1 MAKNTPS
8 GTNQTS
14 EKPDGASECG
24 FVTESQPQPNTTPPQ
39 TSTRD
44 LTELHDL
51 LVAWLATQL
60 SAGAEP
66 TISDLTTPGSNGMS
80 SETVLFDASWTSDDG
95 VRTEA
100 LVARLAPDPANL
112 PVFPTYELDKQF
124 RAMQIVGDLGAAP
137 VPPVFWSEPSPEPLG
152 TPFIVMGRVDGVVPP
167 DVMPYNFGDNWLF
180 DASPEDQ
187 RRLED
192 TSVATLAALHGISD
206 PENTFS
212 FLASSRPEATALQR
226 HVGAT
231 WDYYQW
237 VADGQPSPLIE
248 RCFDWLRAHW
258 PGDEGP
264 TVLSW
269 GDARIGNMMFSNFE
283 PVAVLDWE
291 MVAFG
296 PREIDLAWFIFLHRF
311 FEDITTQYGMP
322 GMPSFLERDRVAAT
336 YEKLTGYAP
345 RDLDFFT
352 MYAALRHGIV
362 MSRVQRRAIRFGEAV
377 MPDDI
382 DDLIMHR
389 ATLEAMVA
397 GSYWT

>member
-1 MAKNTPS
+1 
-8 GTNQTS
+8 
-14 EKPDGASECG
+14 
-24 FVTESQPQPNTTPPQ
+24 VTDTQPEPNATPPQ
-39 TSTRD
+39 VSTRD
-44 LTELHDL
+44 LGELHDR
-51 LVAWLATQL
+51 LVAWLTTKLAADAHPTVSEL
-60 SAGAEP
+60 S
-66 TISDLTTPGSNGMS
+66 TPGSNGMS
-80 SETVLFDASWTSDDG
+80 SETVLFDASWTSGDG

-112 PVFPTYELDKQF
+112 PVFPTYELDNQF
-124 RAMQIVGDLGAAP
+124 KVMQTVGELGAAP

-180 DASPEDQ
+180 DASAEEQ

-192 TSVATLAALHGISD
+192 SSIATLAALHGIAD
-206 PENTFS
+206 AQQTFP
-212 FLASSRPEATALQR
+212 FLASARPERTALQR

-237 VADGQPSPLIE
+237 VADGTPSPLIE
-248 RCFDWLRAHW
+248 RSFEWLRDRW

-269 GDARIGNMMFSNFE
+269 GDARIGNMIFRNFE

-291 MVAFG
+291 MAGFG
-296 PREIDLAWFIFLHRF
+296 PPEIDVAWFIFLHRF
-311 FEDITTQYGMP
+311 FEDIAAGYGLP
-322 GMPSFLERDRVAAT
+322 GMPHFIERDRVAAT
-336 YEKLTGYAP
+336 YERLTGYAP
-345 RDLDFFT
+345 RDLDWFT
-352 MYAALRHGIV
+352 LYAALRHAIV

-389 ATLEAMVA
+389 STLESMVA
-397 GSYWT
+397 GTYWT

>member
-1 MAKNTPS
+1 MTD
-8 GTNQTS
+8 T
-14 EKPDGASECG
+14 
-24 FVTESQPQPNTTPPQ
+24 QPQPNSTPPQ

-44 LTELHDL
+44 LDALHHR
-51 LVAWLATQL
+51 LVAWLTTKL
-60 SAGAEP
+60 SADAAP
-66 TISDLTTPGSNGMS
+66 TVSDLTTPGSNGMS
-80 SETVLFDASWTSDDG
+80 SETVLFDASWTSGDG

-124 RAMQIVGDLGAAP
+124 RAMQIVGELGAAP

-152 TPFIVMGRVDGVVPP
+152 TPFIVMGRVEGVVPP

-187 RRLED
+187 QRLED
-192 TSVATLAALHGISD
+192 TSIATLAALHGI
-206 PENTFS
+206 PEPEKTFS
-212 FLASSRPEATALQR
+212 FLASERAEETALQR
-226 HVGAT
+226 HVGAS
-231 WDYYQW
+231 WDYYEW
-237 VADGQPSPLIE
+237 VADGTPSPLIE
-248 RCFDWLRAHW
+248 RCFDWLRDRW
-258 PGDEGP
+258 PADEGP

-269 GDARIGNMMFSNFE
+269 GDARIGNMMFRDFE

-291 MVAFG
+291 MVGFG
-296 PREIDLAWFIFLHRF
+296 PREIDLAWFIFLHCF
-311 FEDITTQYGMP
+311 FEDLTQQYGMP
-322 GMPSFLERDRVAAT
+322 GMPHFLQRDRVAAT

-345 RDLDFFT
+345 RDLDWFT

-362 MSRVQRRAIRFGEAV
+362 MSRVQRRAIHFGEAEK
-377 MPDDI
+377 PADI

-389 ATLEAMVA
+389 GTLEAMVA